1 MALNIKSLFGFGHPR
16 LRKLSY
22 YILSAPL
29 APPTDTQTY
38 DCVKQ
43 PVGQANQKKEEA
55 AEEKQANKD
64 SGKQKPTSQEIAA
77 KMHKKLNVI

>member
-1 MALNIKSLFGFGHPR
+1 MALNIKSLFSLGHPR
-16 LRKLSY
+16 PRKLSN

-43 PVGQANQKKEEA
+43 PVDQHPKKKEEEA
-55 AEEKQANKD
+55 AQEAATTP
-64 SGKQKPTSQEIAA
+64 QKPSSREVVAQ
-77 KMHKKLNVI
+77 MLKKLNVI